1 MPTHRKLRRKELKQP
16 DALVTFV
23 EDAREF
29 LTANFTQLVVAAAVV
44 AGVAAIAFSFYFY
57 ERHRDRTA
65 AAEFYDA
72 FNALGAKHYKQAED
86 GFRRLAADEPNRE
99 LGRLAR
105 IYLADCLIV
114 EKDLPRARD
123 ALVAYLAGAHDPL
136 FAGLALNE
144 LGVLYEQM
152 GDFKRAQGA
161 YSQAAQ
167 VPGPQAAMAQLAAAR
182 MLARTGERQAA
193 IGAYRRFLNEH
204 PFVAERQDATEAL
217 AELGAPV
224 ETAAPAPRTVM
235 PAKAVSAP
243 TSGLH

>member
-29 LTANFTQLVVAAAVV
+29 LTANFTQLVVSVAVV
-44 AGVAAIAFSFYFY
+44 AAVAAIAFSFYFY
-57 ERHRDRTA
+57 ERHRDRAT
-65 AAEFYDA
+65 AAEFYGA
-72 FNALGAKHYKQAED
+72 FSALSAKHYKQAED
-86 GFRRLAADEPNRE
+86 GFRRLAADEPDRV

-123 ALVAYLAGAHDPL
+123 ALVAYLATAHDPL
-136 FAGLALNE
+136 FEGLALNE
-144 LGVLYEQM
+144 LGVVYEQM

-167 VPGPQAAMAQLAAAR
+167 IRGPQAGMAQLAAAR
-182 MLARTGERQAA
+182 MMAWASWRMETSSGFPKLMG
-193 IGAYRRFLNEH
+193 
-204 PFVAERQDATEAL
+204 
-217 AELGAPV
+217 PV
-224 ETAAPAPRTVM
+224 WSD
-235 PAKAVSAP
+235 VSNR
-243 TSGLH
+243 